1 MLVVSSTPLLGCPIA
16 LAYNLRDAVSSIS
29 PSGGG
34 NLVLSPKPK
43 WLIGLCCLK
52 LLPPSLQLEFQSHLY
67 RTGCGEMEADNKSS
81 KIKGSMK
88 RGG

>member
-1 MLVVSSTPLLGCPIA
+1 MQM
-16 LAYNLRDAVSSIS
+16 AYQSEL
-29 PSGGG
+29 P

-88 RGG
+88 GGGQEI